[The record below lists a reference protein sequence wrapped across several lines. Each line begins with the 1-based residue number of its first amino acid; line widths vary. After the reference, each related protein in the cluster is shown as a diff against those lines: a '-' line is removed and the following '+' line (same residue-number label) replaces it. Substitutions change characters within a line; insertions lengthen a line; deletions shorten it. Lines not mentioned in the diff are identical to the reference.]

1 MSRPCKPMIG
11 KVFTDLT
18 VLEFAYRDDKTR
30 ARYFKCVCSC
40 GQFRV
45 VAVYKLNGGLVKR
58 CEDCHKTLRFENA
71 TSDYYK
77 RTRDKVGTTRFAWR
91 NMIQRC
97 TNPNHKKY
105 INYGAR
111 GITVCERWK
120 IFENFLADMGERPGN
135 LQIDRIDNNKGYSPE
150 NCRWTTSKVNNN
162 NKRAYRTSNK
172 HEAFITQ

>member
-1 MSRPCKPMIG
+1 MKFKIGHTVNLRHGHCRHGGESLVYLTWQGMMGRCFVKSNGNYCK
-11 KVFTDLT
+11 
-18 VLEFAYRDDKTR
+18 
-30 ARYFKCVCSC
+30 
-40 GQFRV
+40 
-45 VAVYKLNGGLVKR
+45 
-58 CEDCHKTLRFENA
+58 
-71 TSDYYK
+71 
-77 RTRDKVGTTRFAWR
+77 
-91 NMIQRC
+91 
-97 TNPNHKKY
+97 
-105 INYGAR
+105 YGAK